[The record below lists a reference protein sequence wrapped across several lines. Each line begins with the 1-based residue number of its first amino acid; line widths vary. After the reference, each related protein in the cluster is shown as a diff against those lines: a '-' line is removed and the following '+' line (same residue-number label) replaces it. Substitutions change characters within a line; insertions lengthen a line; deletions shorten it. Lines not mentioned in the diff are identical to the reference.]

1 MAATER
7 QKKKQ
12 FPIMKAVEMT
22 ALLVVIL
29 LLGFWYLHRGKGAI
43 RPGRQAPASQSVVPG
58 HWVVVKYLPV
68 KRSLEAVGTVTP
80 IDPVKLAARISGRV
94 VQTELYD
101 GEKVRRGQMLVR
113 LDDTRLK
120 AQLAATAALAQMAK
134 ARLHQALIDQRRD
147 RKLLATGDVTRAAMD
162 LADTAVATDQAAVA
176 NAIAAEHSAATLL
189 RHTRIISPIS
199 GIVTQKM
206 VSVGDTVMPGEV
218 LADLYNPAQLELD
231 ATVRE
236 SLANRLRRGEKLPVE
251 LTGFAS
257 PIIGSVRQIVPRVST
272 QTRSFI
278 VKISASFP
286 RGAWPGVFGHVRVP
300 IGTRRVLVVPQT
312 AIQYVGQLSI
322 VDISL
327 DGRRRMQAIQTGR
340 KIGSDREV
348 LSGLQAGQR
357 VWMVGRAGAGH
368 STGKKSG

>member
-1 MAATER
+1 
-7 QKKKQ
+7 
-12 FPIMKAVEMT
+12 
-22 ALLVVIL
+22 
-29 LLGFWYLHRGKGAI
+29 
-43 RPGRQAPASQSVVPG
+43 
-58 HWVVVKYLPV
+58 
-68 KRSLEAVGTVTP
+68 
-80 IDPVKLAARISGRV
+80 
-94 VQTELYD
+94 
-101 GEKVRRGQMLVR
+101 MLVR

-278 VKISASFP
+278 VKISAPFP

-357 VWMVGRAGAGH
+357 VWMAGRAGAGH
-368 STGKKSG
+368 SAGKKSG